1 MLWFKCSLVF
11 LIVLNSANAQ
21 KFESKECL
29 DDSFSTKVVND
40 GKFFGL
46 IKNELVI
53 SKNICNIDIFYK
65 NILDTKWSIDICREP
80 IHIKLTSK
88 GTQSVQKRLIQC
100 DASSPTEFCE
110 HWKEL
115 KEVLQDYGLIFA
127 LGERESLG
135 TAHGKIYCSYLL
147 VSRYLYD
154 GYVFSKY
161 DMPISIY
168 GDLSEAKKQSMN
180 VREKKIKENPQMIV
194 LPNNKEV
201 LDTPGNS
208 SSGEELKKKVP
219 NEPEILDSF

>member
-1 MLWFKCSLVF
+1 MLWFKFSFIFF
-11 LIVLNSANAQ
+11 LTVNFTYAQ

-40 GKFFGL
+40 GKLFGL
-46 IKNELVI
+46 IKNELVV
-53 SKNICNIDIFYK
+53 SKKVCNIDITYK

-100 DASSPTEFCE
+100 DSTSPTEFCE

-115 KEVLQDYGLIFA
+115 KEILQDYGLIFA
-127 LGERESLG
+127 SGERESLG

-161 DMPISIY
+161 DKPISLY
-168 GDLSEAKKQSMN
+168 GTIEDAKK
-180 VREKKIKENPQMIV
+180 K
-194 LPNNKEV
+194 NKTSPIQPTIPKV
-201 LDTPGNS
+201 PINS
-208 SSGEELKKKVP
+208 SPDETLQNDVVE
-219 NEPEILDSF
+219 EPEPLDSF